1 MAPPA
6 ASRRAWAAVVA
17 LSLAALAFVTTELL
31 PIGLLTLMADD
42 LDRSRSQVGQLVTWY
57 AAVVVLFSV
66 PLTRLTRRIPRR
78 TLLGVTLGLFAAANL
93 LVALAPSFTVLAGAR
108 LLIGLCQALF
118 WSIAA
123 AAVND
128 PFPPSARGRVVA
140 VFSVGTA
147 LAPVL
152 GVPAGTWLGQQAG
165 WRAAFLAV
173 AVVGVAVAVAVV
185 LLVPSYPP
193 QAGGAA
199 RGSAPD
205 RSAFRWLVVATTLG
219 VCGYLTF
226 TTYVGPFLLDVTG
239 LEQGALAPVLFASG
253 LAGVAGTMIVG
264 QFLDRRPVAARLTPL
279 AVVAFALLALYP
291 LGAIPVAAVALIA
304 LTGGG
309 YSAYPAAAQHRM
321 LQVAPAST
329 DMASAWLS
337 TAFNVG
343 IAGGSLLGA
352 ALLPGAGARPL
363 ALIGGALVLAA
374 LTVLTVSARRTPHG
388 ESPRTLAETAPRD
401 SR

>member
-31 PIGLLTLMADD
+31 PIGLLTLIADD
-42 LDRSRSQVGQLVTWY
+42 LDRSRSQVGLLVTWY

-78 TLLGVTLGLFAAANL
+78 RLLGVTLGVFAGANL
-93 LVALAPSFTVLAGAR
+93 IAAFAPSFPVLAGSR

-128 PFPPSARGRVVA
+128 PFPPAARGRVVA
-140 VFSVGTA
+140 LFSVGTA
-147 LAPVL
+147 LAPVI

-165 WRAAFLAV
+165 WRAAFAAV
-173 AVVGVAVAVAVV
+173 AVVGVLVAIAVV
-185 LLVPSYPP
+185 VLVPSYPP

-205 RSAFRWLVVATTLG
+205 RAAFRWLVAATTLG

-239 LEQGALAPVLFASG
+239 LSEGTLAPVLFASG
-253 LAGVAGTMIVG
+253 AAGVLGTIIVG

-291 LGAIPVAAVALIA
+291 LGALPVAAVALIA

-309 YSAYPAAAQHRM
+309 YSAFPAAAQHRM

-343 IAGGSLLGA
+343 IAGGSLLGGA
-352 ALLPGAGARPL
+352 VLPAAGARPL
-363 ALIGGALVLAA
+363 ALIGGLLVLAA
-374 LTVLTVSARRTPHG
+374 LTVLTVTARSGRDRPERHTEANTARMTP
-388 ESPRTLAETAPRD
+388 
-401 SR
+401 